1 MVSFSTVRTPRAQAA
16 YNGFVGAWNGLP
28 IPSKIV
34 QNPNGSVDVNGDGKS
49 NGVFM
54 GSQDIGLYAVEH

>member
-1 MVSFSTVRTPRAQAA
+1 
-16 YNGFVGAWNGLP
+16 
-28 IPSKIV
+28 V

-54 GSQDIGLYAVEH
+54 GSQNIGLYDSAIQRKRQAPMRRSRWTLTTASS